1 MCVMTAM
8 MLSQSLTSHARCV
21 CESALLQRER
31 ENACVHERDREFT
44 MGESTSIPTWR
55 NSVFIVVVIEASN
68 VKYQLLTLR
77 DKIKLMLHIT
87 KNCVSTL
94 KHEKT
99 QKL

>member
-1 MCVMTAM
+1 M
-8 MLSQSLTSHARCV
+8 SLHCSRERERERER
-21 CESALLQRER
+21 ESACVR

-68 VKYQLLTLR
+68 VKYQLITLR